1 MGSLVNFHINMTLPK
16 KKKMKSDDIEENN
29 TSNVTYNGS
38 NTPGKINSGY
48 CLRKPGELYWS
59 A

>member
-1 MGSLVNFHINMTLPK
+1 MGSLVNFRINMTLPK

-48 CLRKPGELYWS
+48 CLRKPGELY
-59 A
+59 